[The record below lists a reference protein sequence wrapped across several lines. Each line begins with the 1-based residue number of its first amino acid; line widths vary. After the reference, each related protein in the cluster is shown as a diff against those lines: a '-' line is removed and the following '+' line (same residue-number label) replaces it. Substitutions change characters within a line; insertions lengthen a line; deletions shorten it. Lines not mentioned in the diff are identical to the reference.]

1 MRNDILLRRG
11 ILKDT
16 SIQYLEYIE
25 STGTQIILTDYYP
38 NPKTK
43 IVACIQLKEN
53 GNSLKGS
60 SSNNSFIG
68 ASNGQGYLFSFNHG
82 SDDNNVSNATSFF
95 IWNDKSTSTGG
106 RVISTKPYGIDNI
119 TKKGI
124 LIFGPNN
131 FNFLDQNITLDK
143 KTSTQELPMAIFG
156 RNVKG
161 DLVPY
166 NRFNLKVYS
175 FQIYEDGKLLLDLK
189 PFQDGN
195 NNGLIDIINN
205 KKYISNIPFA
215 TSDQIINNNY
225 IIIKNSYYIDQ
236 TPIQYIDTGIVVE
249 DTDDIFIDVEF
260 FEEQTNKNSGTNV
273 LAFGWAL
280 GAWNE
285 APQCLLRDNY
295 NQSTNKYSLWYG
307 STDYTASSNIPRC
320 KVLISPQNKICQLN
334 GINVSNINF
343 TNAYPN
349 GNSNITP
356 YIGTTH
362 WKKSGVG
369 KQGAD
374 CKVYEYYVKDK
385 NGNYKIHLKPKLING
400 RACMYDSV
408 SGREF
413 YDENGRDFGYF
424 IDGKLKE

>member
-11 ILKDT
+11 ILKNG

-25 STGTQIILTDYYP
+25 STGDQDVLILDYNP
-38 NPKTK
+38 NPKTY
-43 IVACIQLKEN
+43 IEAEIEFIPNAYSNL
-53 GNSLKGS
+53 S
-60 SSNNSFIG
+60 SGTSSTFIG
-68 ASNGQGYLFSFNHG
+68 AIKMDKSIFGVNHG
-82 SDDNNVSNATSFF
+82 GGTAQKWQFF
-95 IWNDKSTSTGG
+95 IWNSVSQADGGAIESLTTSEIKGKTKLIWDASGKFTLGKKSRSITPKKNVNGNLGLFGHANTGT
-106 RVISTKPYGIDNI
+106 I
-119 TKKGI
+119 
-124 LIFGPNN
+124 
-131 FNFLDQNITLDK
+131 
-143 KTSTQELPMAIFG
+143 
-156 RNVKG
+156 
-161 DLVPY
+161 Y
-166 NRFNLKVYS
+166 NRFNLRVYS
-175 FQIYEDGKLLLDLK
+175 FKIYEDGKLLLDLK

-205 KKYISNIPFA
+205 KIYISNIPFE

-260 FEEQTNKNSGTNV
+260 FEDQTNKNSGTNV

-307 STDYTASSNIPRC
+307 STDYISSSNIPRC